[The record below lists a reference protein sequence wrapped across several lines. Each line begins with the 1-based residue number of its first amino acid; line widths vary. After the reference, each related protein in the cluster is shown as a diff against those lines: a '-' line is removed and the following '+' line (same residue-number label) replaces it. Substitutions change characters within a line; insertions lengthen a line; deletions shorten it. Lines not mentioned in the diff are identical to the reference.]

1 MTTRASH
8 RSTVDRRASRA
19 RAREARAFTVVE
31 LLVSV
36 AAASVLMSL
45 ALFGVSRVMV
55 SAREFKCAVT
65 LRSVVFD
72 FSLFADDSLHGNR
85 GRDRVELPEGR
96 FRLETFQESE
106 YGLDEFWR
114 YGDEPRAELPTADG
128 DNPLRCAEVRGDL
141 WLVRDTP
148 CSQGAIDPPQGV
160 SYTFNYRLQR
170 AEVMQNGRPR
180 SKPVTLSN
188 RILAHGDV
196 PLVWDVD
203 GAEAARRELSPVF
216 SAPAAGSQSVYANDQ
231 FWFPALRHAGKL
243 NVAFVDGHVAS
254 ASKPLAEGWRWDFQP
269 VD

>member
-1 MTTRASH
+1 MTTSATRIG
-8 RSTVDRRASRA
+8 TGDRRPLAASVRRA
-19 RAREARAFTVVE
+19 GAFTLVE

-36 AAASVLMSL
+36 GAASLLMSL
-45 ALFGVSRVMV
+45 ALFGASTVMR

-72 FSLFADDSLHGNR
+72 FSVFADDSLHGNR

-114 YGDEPRAELPTADG
+114 YADESRAELPTADG
-128 DNPLRCAEVRGDL
+128 DNPLRCAEVKGEL
-141 WLVRDTP
+141 ALVRDTP
-148 CSQGAIDPPQGV
+148 CSQGAIDPAQNV

-180 SKPVTLSN
+180 STPVTLSN
-188 RILAHGDV
+188 SILSHGDV

-216 SAPAAGSQSVYANDQ
+216 SAPTAGSQSVFANDQ
-231 FWFPALRHAGKL
+231 FWFPSMRHAGKV
-243 NVAFVDGHVAS
+243 NVAFVDGHVA
-254 ASKPLAEGWRWDFQP
+254 ATKKPLAEGWRWDFQP
-269 VD
+269 ID